1 MDTMLNSLAASTGR
15 PHVLYL
21 GTWLL
26 YHVLKLMVM
35 YILSGWELDLYSS
48 HEWAMMWWYLYEL
61 LYPWLINCLHR
72 ADTILSEHLEN
83 SDKDKKNNKN
93 KKKPKTSNK
102 KGVKSRPYLTEIA
115 YYQVGE
121 EFLSV
126 VEPF

>member
-1 MDTMLNSLAASTGR
+1 MLNSLAAATGR

-121 EFLSV
+121 RFYAIK
-126 VEPF
+126 